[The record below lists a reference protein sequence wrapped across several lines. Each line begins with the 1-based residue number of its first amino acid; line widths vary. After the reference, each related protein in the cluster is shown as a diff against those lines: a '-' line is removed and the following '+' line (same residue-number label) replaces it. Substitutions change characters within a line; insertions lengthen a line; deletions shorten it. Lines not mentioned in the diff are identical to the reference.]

1 MHNPLKQRLREG
13 KVVVGYWLTLPS
25 PSVAEIMGSLAL
37 DWLLVDLE
45 HGPIGWETLEDML
58 RALRGTPVVPLVRV
72 PSGEPPVLKRALD
85 RGPLGVVVPL
95 VSTAEEA
102 ERVVA
107 ACRYPPQG
115 IRGVAGSRASGYGA
129 TLAEYFA
136 AWNREVLVA
145 CQVET
150 VEALQRVDEIAA
162 VDGVD
167 VLFVGP
173 NDLSANL
180 NRWRDLEYE
189 GFREAL
195 NRVLAAAR
203 RHGKAAGVMCTGPED
218 ALARV
223 DQGFRFVALG
233 SDARLLAAAAGRAAQ
248 QLREGL
254 AARGLLP
261 EAGV

>member
-1 MHNPLKQRLREG
+1 MKNLVKQQLREG

-25 PSVAEIMGSLAL
+25 PSVAEILSALPL

-45 HGPIGWETLEDML
+45 HSPVGWETLEDML
-58 RALRGTPVVPLVRV
+58 RAMRGSAVTPLVRV
-72 PSGEPPVLKRALD
+72 PSGEPAVLKRALD
-85 RGPLGVVVPL
+85 RGPWGVVVPL
-95 VSTAEEA
+95 VSSGEEA
-102 ERVVA
+102 RQVVA

-129 TLAEYFA
+129 TLPEYFA
-136 AWNREVLVA
+136 TWNEEVLVA

-150 VEALQRVDEIAA
+150 VQAVERVEEIAA

-180 NRWRDLEYE
+180 QRWRDLEWE
-189 GFREAL
+189 GFRQAVD
-195 NRVLAAAR
+195 RVLAAAR

-223 DQGFRFVALG
+223 DQGFRFIALG
-233 SDARLLAAAAGRAAQ
+233 SDARLLASAGLRATESVRA
-248 QLREGL
+248 GL
-254 AARGLLP
+254 LERGLLP
-261 EAGV
+261 R